1 MLVATS
7 QGSNPIWKDVA
18 PDKQQGK
25 FPVTSIHNSP
35 TINTPTSPTV
45 SSNPQYFTN
54 PDRVDDQ
61 GLEEANTP
69 NKSSTVED
77 PTFSYR
83 EVSELSDATEDVQ
96 AESLEGDDDLE
107 GLNDYDMLL
116 QATSKKMQIL
126 SEGDDM
132 SHMSS

>member
-1 MLVATS
+1 M
-7 QGSNPIWKDVA
+7 GI
-18 PDKQQGK
+18 
-25 FPVTSIHNSP
+25 
-35 TINTPTSPTV
+35 
-45 SSNPQYFTN
+45 
-54 PDRVDDQ
+54 DDQ
-61 GLEEANTP
+61 GVEEVNTP